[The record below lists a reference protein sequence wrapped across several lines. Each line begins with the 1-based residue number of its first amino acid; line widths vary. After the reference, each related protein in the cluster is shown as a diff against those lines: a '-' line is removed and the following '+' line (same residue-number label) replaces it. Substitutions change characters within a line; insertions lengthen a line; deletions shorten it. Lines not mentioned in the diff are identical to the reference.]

1 MRLIEQS
8 FLLHRNV
15 LRDRVMGKKILMR
28 PTMILIP
35 ADWLHQDQVQPV
47 AFRSSKLV
55 QWSFPFLSY
64 SLETHSL
71 TPATHSL
78 PEKSYHIFTH
88 RSLLPKANS
97 ALNYTSFSDCLCLL
111 FIVVDFIMN
120 KASPLLLC
128 SCSFVKSVFL
138 SQRCFQNDSWV
149 YGEKSVFKRKSRV
162 FLSHSTEGKGLL
174 IHSKDFPVSY
184 WDQTPKMILTS
195 DNIDYISYIQ
205 NLPSIK
211 IQST

>member
-97 ALNYTSFSDCLCLL
+97 SLNVLEPCLFTWVDTCFHYFLSNQKISERYWIWPARSLWLRQLAFDRIPEPNRLSHTLLTDRKESTDLNYFTLTT
-111 FIVVDFIMN
+111 
-120 KASPLLLC
+120 A
-128 SCSFVKSVFL
+128 L
-138 SQRCFQNDSWV
+138 SR
-149 YGEKSVFKRKSRV
+149 KRK
-162 FLSHSTEGKGLL
+162 GM
-174 IHSKDFPVSY
+174 SKA
-184 WDQTPKMILTS
+184 
-195 DNIDYISYIQ
+195 
-205 NLPSIK
+205 
-211 IQST
+211 